1 MSLIESLKDVIL
13 SGGEISEEQAYALC
27 DEAAADRE
35 ALYEAAKEITAKF
48 GPRRFDSCSIINA
61 RSGKCPENCKWC
73 AQSAHFK
80 TKVENYPLISR
91 QECMRQAEYNH
102 RQGIRHISLVTSG
115 RKMTGVELDHACS
128 YFKDM
133 AKWQDVGLCASMGLL
148 NEEELQKLWDAGGRR
163 YHCNLEAA
171 PDFFDSLCTTHSIED
186 KFRTIEAAKKIGFEI
201 CSGGIIGMGE
211 SRRQRVG
218 LGIALRR
225 VNPMSIPVNILCP
238 IPGTPLEK
246 AQPLSEEEI
255 LDTICLYR
263 FIHPRAIIRF
273 AGGRTKLSRDAQ
285 LRAMAIGING
295 GIVGD
300 LLTTVGSTVEEDKKL
315 IEDANMEF

>member
-148 NEEELQKLWDAGGRR
+148 NEEELQKLWDAGAVITATSR
-163 YHCNLEAA
+163 L
-171 PDFFDSLCTTHSIED
+171 PPISSTHSAPP
-186 KFRTIEAAKKIGFEI
+186 T
-201 CSGGIIGMGE
+201 
-211 SRRQRVG
+211 
-218 LGIALRR
+218 
-225 VNPMSIPVNILCP
+225 
-238 IPGTPLEK
+238 
-246 AQPLSEEEI
+246 
-255 LDTICLYR
+255 
-263 FIHPRAIIRF
+263 
-273 AGGRTKLSRDAQ
+273 LSR
-285 LRAMAIGING
+285 INSAPSRPPRKSASKSAR
-295 GIVGD
+295 VA
-300 LLTTVGSTVEEDKKL
+300 SSEW
-315 IEDANMEF
+315 ANLADNV